1 MIPPDVPLQ
10 TLQQE
15 LNRLKEDQDKAMAL
29 AIYVGMST
37 DEAKVSD
44 ERRRRIYEL
53 YEAIIARA
61 TRY

>member
-29 AIYVGMST
+29 AIYVGMTT
-37 DEAKVSD
+37 DGAKASD

-53 YEAIIARA
+53 YEAIIATA
-61 TRY
+61 TQY